1 MQQLS
6 DQVVANAFSSEID
19 FQTNLTSLIGQA
31 HDGHLLFLADAL
43 NVFTYAREGIGSLVS
58 ISSDGTSLPQVFGYG
73 MHGISLPLHAR

>member
-1 MQQLS
+1 MQHLA

-58 ISSDGTSLPQVFGYG
+58 ISSDGTSLPQVYVFGIHNG
-73 MHGISLPLHAR
+73 PLPLRAS